1 MLAFSIICVADDGWV
16 GIPACMTIENL
27 SIEYSVNIV
36 QLTDN
41 ALCTDCSMTCSS
53 VQSMSRMS
61 PAVIAGS

>member
-16 GIPACMTIENL
+16 GIPACMTTENL

-41 ALCTDCSMTCSS
+41 ALCTDC
-53 VQSMSRMS
+53 VV
-61 PAVIAGS
+61 P